1 MDSGS
6 VMNDLIWYDITCH
19 TDGCE
24 WNNVTVRGQGPAES
38 EFMCGPCGGMVDDWK
53 ISEDQTDG
61 L

>member
-1 MDSGS
+1 
-6 VMNDLIWYDITCH
+6 MNDLIWYDITCH